1 MSPRTPN
8 IAFFRP
14 VVHMELADLLHRAG
28 RRSEVGPAFRQGEV
42 LFEKLINDRPTLAG
56 PRFNLAGYLADFPD
70 TRLRDSGRAIELA
83 EKAVELAP
91 READPLVK
99 LGLARY
105 RAGDWRSTITAM
117 QKALESRPGA
127 TAQPGSFWP
136 WLTSNWRRQGSS
148 PHRIRPRR
156 RMDGGQETAEGRRVN
171 AASRRGSGPAGPD
184 RPACRR
190 LRWAMSR

>member
-1 MSPRTPN
+1 MD
-8 IAFFRP
+8 
-14 VVHMELADLLHRAG
+14 LADLLHRAG

-42 LFEKLINDRPTLAG
+42 LFEKLITDRPTLAG

-70 TRLRDSGRAIELA
+70 TRLRDTGRAIELA

-117 QKALESRPGA
+117 QKALESRPGGDC
-127 TAQPGSFWP
+127 TA
-136 WLTSNWRRQGSS
+136 WLFLAMAHQQLGVKDQARKEYDRAV
-148 PHRIRPRR
+148 
-156 RMDGGQETAEGRRVN
+156 GG
-171 AASRRGSGPAGPD
+171 
-184 RPACRR
+184 
-190 LRWAMSR
+190 